1 MFMTVF
7 NNGSRDI
14 GSLVGGEPMIW
25 FISDDEKDD
34 FILKDK
40 RPEQFA
46 RIRDNATDRLRK
58 HEKEIHGLFP
68 FLPK

>member
-7 NNGSRDI
+7 NNGSRDY
-14 GSLVGGEPMIW
+14 W
-25 FISDDEKDD
+25 FLGRWRTHDMVHSDDEKDD

-58 HEKEIHGLFP
+58 HEKEIQ
-68 FLPK
+68 